1 MNREALPPGDLPSK
15 VVAALDRLARGQ
27 RSFRQSMAS
36 RYGITPLQVELL
48 SVLAEGPPP
57 VPQIGLLA
65 AELGVTQPTV
75 TDSVRAL
82 ELKFLVERRTDSADR
97 RRTTVVLTPTGR
109 RLAAELATADTELAD
124 AVRSLDRPSQEA
136 ALETVLTLIRHLV
149 DTGTISVART
159 CFTCRFHQRSD
170 TGESRCTL
178 LELDLPPAELRVNCA
193 EHVPA

>member
-1 MNREALPPGDLPSK
+1 MNKAASPPGDLPTK

-27 RSFRQSMAS
+27 RSFRQAIAS
-36 RYGITPLQVELL
+36 RHGLTPLQVELL
-48 SVLAEGPPP
+48 TTLAEGPPP
-57 VPQIGLLA
+57 VPLVGLLA
-65 AELGVTQPTV
+65 SELGVTQPTV

-109 RLAAELATADTELAD
+109 RLAADLAAADNELID
-124 AVRSLDRPSQEA
+124 AVSALDRPSQEA

-149 DTGTISVART
+149 DTGTISVSRT
-159 CFTCRFHQRSD
+159 CFTCRFHQQAD
-170 TGESRCTL
+170 TGEHRCTL
-178 LELDLPPAELRVNCA
+178 LNLELPPAELRVNCA